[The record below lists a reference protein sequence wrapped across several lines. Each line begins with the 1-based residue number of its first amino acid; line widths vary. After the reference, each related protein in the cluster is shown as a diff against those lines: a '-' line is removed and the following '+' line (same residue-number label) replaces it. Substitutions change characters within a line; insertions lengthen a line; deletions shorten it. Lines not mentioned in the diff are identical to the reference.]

1 MRMEK
6 SPLKYIL
13 VFIMTVGLTFSGFTN
28 VIFSA
33 RALDVMELFNMNQA
47 QLSAITSVSNLPAF
61 FFAIWLGNLIDRKG
75 IRKVPIILFAL
86 ATIVGVLRIFS
97 PNYITLFLLTFLASS
112 FFLPVNIIAPKLF
125 APYFSAGEMGAA
137 IGVYSSGAGVGTT
150 LAFAFGPMFPS
161 TKAALAF
168 IAAGYALMLVFWLIF
183 VKEPKKAGDV
193 SSTAVANTDLKA
205 VLKSK
210 TMWKVMLCGGLSVGA
225 AILLNSYAVTAFIGK
240 GMEPAAASVIA
251 TIMNFCL
258 LIGGL
263 VAGFIVSKVG
273 LYNVPYVIICCGGA
287 VLYYLAYWLPLGTIT
302 YVMIGIA
309 AFVVAGSI
317 GVNMAR
323 IALIP
328 VTGEF
333 GPENIGA
340 AGGMNQA
347 SAGLI
352 GFVLPTIAASIFGTN
367 YLGVW
372 SFAAVILIIIG
383 ILGGVLTPELGPR
396 GKLAQSQR
404 KASTAPVN

>member
-1 MRMEK
+1 MQK
-6 SPLKYIL
+6 SPFKYIL

-33 RALDVMELFNMNQA
+33 RALEVMDIFNMSQA

-61 FFAIWLGNLIDRKG
+61 FFAIWLGNLIDKRG

-86 ATIVGVLRIFS
+86 ATIVGVLRVFS
-97 PNYITLFLLTFLASS
+97 PNYTILFLLTFLAST

-137 IGVYSSGAGVGTT
+137 IGVYSSGAGLGTT
-150 LAFAFGPMFPS
+150 LAFALGPMFSS
-161 TKAALAF
+161 TQGALAF
-168 IAAGYALMLVFWLIF
+168 IAAGYAFMLIF
-183 VKEPKKAGDV
+183 WIIFIKEPQKVESVSVSAMGKTDV
-193 SSTAVANTDLKA
+193 KA

-263 VAGFIVSKVG
+263 VAGFIVSRVG
-273 LYNVPYVIICCGGA
+273 LYNVPYIIICCGGA
-287 VLYYLAYWLPLGTIT
+287 VLYYLAYWLPMGTIT

-347 SAGLI
+347 AAGLI

-367 YLGVW
+367 YIGVW
-372 SFAAVILIIIG
+372 TFAAVILIIIG
-383 ILGGVLTPELGPR
+383 ILGGVLTPELGPN
-396 GKLAQSQR
+396 GKLAQKEKQ
-404 KASTAPVN
+404 ASAASVN

>member
-1 MRMEK
+1 MQK
-6 SPLKYIL
+6 SPFKYIL

-33 RALDVMELFNMNQA
+33 RALEVMDIFNMSQA

-61 FFAIWLGNLIDRKG
+61 FFAIWLGNLIDKRG

-86 ATIVGVLRIFS
+86 ATIVGVLRVFS
-97 PNYITLFLLTFLASS
+97 PNYTILFLLTFLAST

-137 IGVYSSGAGVGTT
+137 IGVYSSGAGLGTT
-150 LAFAFGPMFPS
+150 LAFALGPMFSS
-161 TKAALAF
+161 TQGALAF
-168 IAAGYALMLVFWLIF
+168 IAAGYAFMLIF
-183 VKEPKKAGDV
+183 WIIFIKEPQKVESVSVSAMGKTDV
-193 SSTAVANTDLKA
+193 KA

-263 VAGFIVSKVG
+263 VAGFIVSRVG
-273 LYNVPYVIICCGGA
+273 LYNVPYIIICCGGA
-287 VLYYLAYWLPLGTIT
+287 VLYYLAYWLPMGTIT

-347 SAGLI
+347 AAGLI

-367 YLGVW
+367 YIGVW
-372 SFAAVILIIIG
+372 TFAAVILIIIG
-383 ILGGVLTPELGPR
+383 ILGGILTPELGPK
-396 GKLAQSQR
+396 GKLSQMNEQ
-404 KASTAPVN
+404 ASSASVN

>member
-1 MRMEK
+1 MQK
-6 SPLKYIL
+6 SPFKYIL

-33 RALDVMELFNMNQA
+33 RALEVMDIFNMSQA

-61 FFAIWLGNLIDRKG
+61 FFAIWLGNLIDKRG
-75 IRKVPIILFAL
+75 IRKVPIVLFAL
-86 ATIVGVLRIFS
+86 ATIVGVLRVFS
-97 PNYITLFLLTFLASS
+97 PNYTILFLLTFLAST

-137 IGVYSSGAGVGTT
+137 IGVYSSGAGLGTT
-150 LAFAFGPMFPS
+150 LAFALGPMFSS
-161 TKAALAF
+161 TQGALAF
-168 IAAGYALMLVFWLIF
+168 IAAGYAFMLIF
-183 VKEPKKAGDV
+183 WIIFIKEPNKTENVSVSAMDSTDV
-193 SSTAVANTDLKA
+193 KA

-263 VAGFIVSKVG
+263 VAGFIVSRVG
-273 LYNVPYVIICCGGA
+273 LYNVPYIIICCGGA
-287 VLYYLAYWLPLGTIT
+287 VLYYLAYWLPMGTIT

-347 SAGLI
+347 AAGLI
-352 GFVLPTIAASIFGTN
+352 GFILPTIAASIFGTN
-367 YLGVW
+367 YIGVW
-372 SFAAVILIIIG
+372 TFAAVILIIIG
-383 ILGGVLTPELGPR
+383 ILGGVLTPELGPN
-396 GKLAQSQR
+396 GKLAQKEKQPSA
-404 KASTAPVN
+404 ASVN

>member
-1 MRMEK
+1 MEK
-6 SPLKYIL
+6 SPYKYVL
-13 VFIMTVGLTFSGFTN
+13 VFIMTFGLCFSGFTN
-28 VIFSA
+28 VIYAA
-33 RALDVMELFNMNQA
+33 RALDVMQIFNMSQA
-47 QLSAITSVSNLPAF
+47 QLSAISSVSNLPAF
-61 FFAIWLGNLIDRKG
+61 FFAIWLGNLIDKRGVRK
-75 IRKVPIILFAL
+75 IPIILFAL
-86 ATIVGVLRIFS
+86 ATVAGVARVFS
-97 PNYITLFLLTFLASS
+97 PNYTILFLLTFLGCT

-137 IGVYSSGAGVGTT
+137 IGVYSSGAGLGTT
-150 LAFAFGPMFPS
+150 LAFALGPMFSS

-168 IAAGYALMLVFWLIF
+168 IAAGYAVMMILWIIF
-183 VKEPKKAGDV
+183 VKEPPKAEN
-193 SSTAVANTDLKA
+193 APAMQKTDMKA

-210 TMWKVMLCGGLSVGA
+210 TMWKVMLCGGLAVGA

-258 LIGGL
+258 LVGGV

-273 LYNVPYVIICCGGA
+273 RYNVPYVIICVGGA
-287 VLYYLAYWLPLGTIT
+287 ILYYLAYWLPVGTIT

-317 GVNMAR
+317 GVNMGR

-340 AGGMNQA
+340 AGGMNQTA
-347 SAGLI
+347 VGLI
-352 GFVLPTIAASIFGTN
+352 GFILPTIAASIFGTN
-367 YLGVW
+367 YMGVW
-372 SFAAVILIIIG
+372 TFAAVILVIIG
-383 ILGGVLTPELGPR
+383 ILGGVLTPELGPK
-396 GKLAQSQR
+396 GKLAQEQ
-404 KASTAPVN
+404 ASAATGK